1 MDALCR
7 LATKWDLPGKS
18 HTDLCERDGE
28 RAISHMDRYRRSGG
42 RQAPKLCDSR
52 DICVDVASEAWGGIS
67 CKFKSQK
74 LEEPWVGAGEP
85 EVMD

>member
-1 MDALCR
+1 
-7 LATKWDLPGKS
+7 
-18 HTDLCERDGE
+18 
-28 RAISHMDRYRRSGG
+28 MDRYRRSGG

-85 EVMD
+85 EVMDWKGSSDNEAAITFDL